1 MDAELLALCNQ
12 VMIVYSYVGYNE
24 DNDFTW
30 QNDVTAQDVILTD
43 MVPTLLHANL
53 VVGSVVVQDKELVP
67 TVFDIDIDYTV
78 DNTLGTLTRTLGS
91 SIPSGVEISVDY
103 SWRTVSVVNCRIEY
117 YNKLIRDKDGQE
129 TVSTCQI
136 YCDYNSMS
144 EKDKIILSGTSRID
158 PEILSIQYNPDEFGE
173 IDHMVIYT
181 R

>member
-12 VMIVYSYVGYNE
+12 VMTVYSYVGYND

-30 QNDVTAQDVILTD
+30 QNDVTLQDVTLTGL
-43 MVPTLLHANL
+43 VGTFVHANI
-53 VVGSVVVQDKELVP
+53 VVGSIVLQSTDVVPVVYVLN
-67 TVFDIDIDYTV
+67 IDYTI
-78 DNTLGTLTRTLGS
+78 DYTLGTITRTATS
-91 SIPSGVEISVDY
+91 TIPSGVPIHLSY
-103 SWRTVSVVNCRIEY
+103 SWQTITIVACRIEY

-136 YCDYNSMS
+136 YCDYNTMN

-158 PEILSIQYNPDEFGE
+158 PEIVSIQHNPDEFGN